1 MRMAEA
7 LPGLTHLP
15 MRRCSNKQVETSLEA
30 RAMLGTLSL
39 APAPALG
46 PTISTS
52 PSPMACEKAKQME
65 NLPGMGRV
73 SLDPVGR
80 RPHPTT
86 K

>member
-1 MRMAEA
+1 MRMAKVFPS
-7 LPGLTHLP
+7 LMQLP
-15 MRRCSNKQVETSLEA
+15 MHRCSNKQVEASLEA

-46 PTISTS
+46 PTISTT
-52 PSPMACEKAKQME
+52 PSPMAYKKAKQME

-80 RPHPTT
+80 CPHPMT